1 MSKFT
6 EKAVTGLSET
16 GLGLDELVRQGARQ
30 VIQQAIEAELAELL
44 ERFANVKTMHGQ
56 RAVVRNG
63 YLPEREVLT
72 AAGPIPVKVP
82 KVRDRSGS
90 GVKFNSSIVPPY
102 VRKSPRV
109 SAALPW
115 LYLKGISTG
124 DMSEALRVLLGED
137 ARGLSA
143 NVVSRLKAQW
153 AEEHVAWSR
162 RDLSESRYVY
172 WWVDGIHTGLR
183 SENSDGQCL
192 LVIIGVRPDGS
203 KERVAIGDG
212 YRETKASWLELL
224 LDLKARGLQTG
235 PLLAVGDGAM
245 GFWAALEEV
254 FPATR
259 GQRCWFHKMGN
270 VLNALPKSQQ
280 ARARADMQAIWMAA
294 TRADAYAA
302 FDRFVSIYAAKYP
315 KATETLKKD
324 RESLLAF
331 YNFPAEHWQHLR
343 TTDEIDKLFWF
354 WGGKLT
360 GQGRASARRS
370 VPSTRRRFAM
380 LWRGRKGQ
388 HSPPCGHAKLHYLTW
403 LFNVGSSQSSTRG
416 DWPVSNGRTDAG
428 RRARPAQRLHAPG
441 RVRSSGCRRRLNPC
455 DHLGAEKVRPE
466 VRASAACGR

>member
-1 MSKFT
+1 MSKDT
-6 EKAVTGLSET
+6 KNAVIGLSGA
-16 GLGLDELVRQGARQ
+16 GLGLDDLIRQGAQQ

-44 ERFANVKTMHGQ
+44 ERFTNVKTLHGQ

-72 AAGPIPVKVP
+72 AAGPVPVRVP

-124 DMSEALRVLLGED
+124 DMGEALRVLLGED
-137 ARGLSA
+137 AKGLSA

-153 AEEHVAWSR
+153 ADEHAAWSR
-162 RDLSESRYVY
+162 RDLSKSYYVY

-192 LVIIGVRPDGS
+192 LVIIGVKPDGS

-224 LDLKARGLQTG
+224 LDLKARGLQAG
-235 PLLAVGDGAM
+235 PRLAVGDGAM

-280 ARARADMQAIWMAA
+280 ARAKADMQAIWMAA

-302 FDRFVSIYAAKYP
+302 FDRFVSIHSAKYP

-331 YNFPAEHWQHLR
+331 YDFPAEHWQHLR
-343 TTDEIDKLFWF
+343 TTNAIESTFATVRHRTTRTRNCVSRPTFLGLAFKLIEEAEKTWRRINGPEKITLLLEGVPFND
-354 WGGKLT
+354 
-360 GQGRASARRS
+360 GQ
-370 VPSTRRRFAM
+370 
-380 LWRGRKGQ
+380 
-388 HSPPCGHAKLHYLTW
+388 
-403 LFNVGSSQSSTRG
+403 
-416 DWPVSNGRTDAG
+416 PVQDD
-428 RRARPAQRLHAPG
+428 RPAQQ
-441 RVRSSGCRRRLNPC
+441 
-455 DHLGAEKVRPE
+455 KI
-466 VRASAACGR
+466 AA